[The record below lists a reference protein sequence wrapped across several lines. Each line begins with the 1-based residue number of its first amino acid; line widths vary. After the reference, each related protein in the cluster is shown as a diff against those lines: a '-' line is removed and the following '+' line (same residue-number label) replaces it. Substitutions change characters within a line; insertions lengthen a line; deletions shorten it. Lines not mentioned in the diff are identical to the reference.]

1 MQVNRFDICSEHLR
15 VPWLI
20 QLFVLSAFPPD
31 LEETRLLCAQMW
43 RAWPDA
49 VMSTSSRWRSGAR
62 EKSWFPSQS
71 ASNSHLRG
79 QRHVT
84 KLRYVVTFS
93 KEVVRSQ
100 LHVEARKVFVRPDHL
115 NLPWHSRDHTPQ
127 GRASNTFFSLIYRES
142 ANIAWPP

>member
-1 MQVNRFDICSEHLR
+1 MQMNRFDICSEHLR

-62 EKSWFPSQS
+62 EKSWCPSQS

-93 KEVVRSQ
+93 KEVVHPSSTWKHERCSCALTISTCRGTPETT
-100 LHVEARKVFVRPDHL
+100 LHKAAPA
-115 NLPWHSRDHTPQ
+115 TP
-127 GRASNTFFSLIYRES
+127 SS
-142 ANIAWPP
+142 P